1 MRLPAVNNMTAM
13 YETLQGGLS
22 PLELSLP
29 ENTQKILCA
38 FGEAMVK
45 QNEVM
50 NLTAITEP
58 TAVAKLHLLDSLT
71 VLKCTELSGKTLI
84 DVGCG
89 AGFPGVPLAIACPD
103 AKITLLDSLGKR
115 MKWLEEILPQLGVD
129 AECITARAEEAVAGR
144 RETYDFAT
152 SRAVARLNI
161 LLELTA
167 PYVKIGGA
175 VLAMKGSAAR
185 EELAEA
191 KNAIKKLGLKLETIH
206 DFDFDGTT
214 HSVIVLRKVSPTPAQ
229 FPRRF
234 AKIKQAPL

>member
-1 MRLPAVNNMTAM
+1 MTQQM
-13 YETLQGGLS
+13 LETLNAGL
-22 PLELSLP
+22 PELGLELP
-29 ENTQKILCA
+29 EAVKNTLCA
-38 FGEAMVK
+38 FGAGVVK

-58 TAVAKLHLLDSLT
+58 DRVAKLHLLDSLSLLT
-71 VLKCTELSGKTLI
+71 VADLNGKTLI

-89 AGFPGVPLAIACPD
+89 AGFPGVPVKIACPGV
-103 AKITLLDSLGKR
+103 KLTLLDSLGKR
-115 MKWLEEILPQLGVD
+115 MNWLDTYLPNLGVE
-129 AECITARAEEAVAGR
+129 AECVTARAEEAVASR

-161 LLELTA
+161 LMELTA
-167 PYVKIGGA
+167 PYVKIGGY

-191 KNAIKKLGLKLETIH
+191 KSAIAKLGLKLEKVA
-206 DFDFDGTT
+206 DFQVEDAT
-214 HSVIVLRKVSPTPAQ
+214 HSVIVLRKVKATPGQ
-229 FPRRF
+229 YPRRY

>member
-1 MRLPAVNNMTAM
+1 MTQQM
-13 YETLQGGLS
+13 LETLNAGL
-22 PLELSLP
+22 PELGLELP
-29 ENTQKILCA
+29 EAVKNTLCA
-38 FGEAMVK
+38 FGAGVVK

-58 TAVAKLHLLDSLT
+58 DRVAKLHLLDSLSLLT
-71 VLKCTELSGKTLI
+71 VADLNGKTLI

-89 AGFPGVPLAIACPD
+89 AGFPGVPVKIACPGV
-103 AKITLLDSLGKR
+103 KLTLLDSLGKR
-115 MKWLEEILPQLGVD
+115 MNWLDTYLPNLGVE
-129 AECITARAEEAVAGR
+129 AECVTARAEEAVASR

-167 PYVKIGGA
+167 PYVKIGGY

-191 KNAIKKLGLKLETIH
+191 KSAIAKLGLKLEKVA
-206 DFDFDGTT
+206 DFQVEDAT
-214 HSVIVLRKVSPTPAQ
+214 HSVIVLRKVKATPGQ
-229 FPRRF
+229 YPRRY

>member
-1 MRLPAVNNMTAM
+1 MKATLDAGLPLLN
-13 YETLQGGLS
+13 LD
-22 PLELSLP
+22 LP
-29 ENTQKILCA
+29 EQTRQTLCD
-38 FGEAMVK
+38 FGAAMVR

-58 TAVAKLHLLDSLT
+58 TQVAKLHLLDSLT
-71 VLKCTELSGKTLI
+71 VLCAADLAGKTLI

-115 MKWLEEILPQLGVD
+115 MKWLEEILPQLGVK
-129 AECITARAEEAVAGR
+129 AECVTARAEEAVATR
-144 RETYDFAT
+144 RASYDFAT

-167 PYVKIGGA
+167 PYVKVGGA
-175 VLAMKGSAAR
+175 VLAMKGAAAR
-185 EELAEA
+185 EELAECG
-191 KNAIKKLGLKLETIH
+191 NAIKKLGLKLEEVREFPI
-206 DFDFDGTT
+206 DGTS
-214 HSVIVLRKVSPTPAQ
+214 HAVIVLRKVAPTPKQ

-234 AKIKQAPL
+234 AKIKQSPL